1 MTGTID
7 HRPDRPKPWRAR
19 YLAPNGKQ
27 PSRSFTTRR
36 DAEQWLRAEITKI
49 DGGDWRDPAGGRQ
62 RYADHAQEWLGGLVG
77 LKEKTMFGYAS
88 LLQSRILPTFGS
100 TQIRRIQPADVRAWI
115 SDMDAEGLSASR
127 IRQAHQVLRASLE
140 QAVQD
145 NIVGRNPT
153 EGTKLPKP
161 RPRRMLKLN
170 PEQVQRLAEAASAQR
185 PGAGTLIM
193 VLAYTGLRWGE
204 AVALQVSAVDPL
216 RRRIH
221 VTESATEIGG
231 RLVFGEPKNHRA
243 RVIVAPSSV
252 MDKIAEHISNF
263 NAESGLVFTSPTGH
277 PLRNANF
284 KRSVWTAAV
293 RELAHDYPDLAGLRI
308 HDLRHTAASLAISC
322 GANIKAIQR
331 MLGHKHAS
339 MTLDVYGD
347 LYAEDLEA
355 LAERLDERLRGAA

>member
-1 MTGTID
+1 MGGIS
-7 HRPDRPKPWRAR
+7 DR
-19 YLAPNGKQ
+19 
-27 PSRSFTTRR
+27 S
-36 DAEQWLRAEITKI
+36 
-49 DGGDWRDPAGGRQ
+49 
-62 RYADHAQEWLGGLVG
+62 
-77 LKEKTMFGYAS
+77 
-88 LLQSRILPTFGS
+88 GS

-115 SDMDAEGLSASR
+115 FDMDAEGLSASR

-145 NIVGRNPT
+145 NIIGRNPT
-153 EGTKLPKP
+153 EGTKLAKP

-170 PEQVQRLAEAASAQR
+170 PEQVQRLAEAASAQQ
-185 PGAGTLIM
+185 PGTGTLIA

-216 RRRIH
+216 RMLIH
-221 VTESATEIGG
+221 VTESATEVSG

-243 RVIVAPSSV
+243 RVIVAPASI
-252 MDKIAEHISNF
+252 MDQVAGHISSF
-263 NAESGLVFTSPTGH
+263 NAASGLVFTSPNGH

-284 KRSVWTAAV
+284 RRSVWTPAV

-347 LYAEDLEA
+347 LYTEDLEA
-355 LAERLDERLRGAA
+355 LADRLDERLRGAA